1 MSTASAEFI
10 APVSDLGGIVEGLAE
25 PRRQIES
32 VFLSVGD
39 LLTQSAGILEQIST
53 TFEALP
59 NDLDRPELHEAT
71 ARLTAVGNQAGAFSQ
86 SFVQEQRDI
95 ERLVEVVAQANRP
108 IEELRRSIRMMGIL
122 AINARVVAASVSNL
136 EDSDVF
142 TTDIAELS
150 ASAAKTIAEFSQIY
164 EKVRLAVQQAAA
176 ARARFEGDH
185 SRSLA
190 ELSRKISAS
199 LADLAHQRQRSAD
212 GSAQTLEMSRAIG
225 QRVMTAVM
233 ALQVGDSTRQRVA
246 HVETA
251 LGRGEGHDE
260 TVRASIGELCA
271 ELLIDAVR
279 TLDTEVVEAQQAL
292 ADLARDARAIT
303 ARSREV
309 YGEAGEDGSVLGRLN
324 DDMRQAVHV
333 LQDCDRERQVLAQ
346 VAAGVE
352 AAVRVLLRHVDAVQ
366 TIEGEMRLV
375 SLNAAIRCAQL
386 GPEGAALNVISR
398 QLRDLTAETVEAAE
412 TAASGLNEAAELA
425 LAFSAASG
433 EEAAERMAQ
442 LERDAVA
449 GLGLMEGVESRLR
462 NALAILADAG
472 PRVADLLDGASQG
485 FDAHQAISEALMDT
499 QIRIAALGVT
509 PSRSV
514 EPGSALADILGA
526 TRKSYTMGAE
536 RQIHD
541 RMWGA
546 APALTVVAAVSDAD
560 DLFEDFDAIAPTAN
574 EAGEDDLG
582 LDLFDTDEP
591 AAPSGPETVAAM
603 DEEALGT
610 VEDDVMFF

>member
-1 MSTASAEFI
+1 MNTASAEYV
-10 APVSDLGGIVEGLAE
+10 APASDLAGLVEGLAG

-32 VFLSVGD
+32 VFVSVGD
-39 LLTQSAGILEQIST
+39 LLTQSAGLLEQISA

-71 ARLTAVGNQAGAFSQ
+71 ARLTAVGTQAGAFSQ

-150 ASAAKTIAEFSQIY
+150 ASAARTIAEFSQIY

-190 ELSRKISAS
+190 ELSRKISTS
-199 LADLAHQRQRSAD
+199 LADLATQRQRSAD
-212 GSAQTLEMSRAIG
+212 GSAQTLQMSRAIG

-233 ALQVGDSTRQRVA
+233 ALQVGDSTRQRVE
-246 HVETA
+246 HVEAA
-251 LGRGEGHDE
+251 LGRAEGEDE
-260 TVRASIGELCA
+260 LICGSVGTLCA
-271 ELLIDAVR
+271 ALLIDAVR
-279 TLDTEVVEAQQAL
+279 TLDAEVVQAQQAL
-292 ADLARDARAIT
+292 GDLARDARAIT

-309 YGEAGEDGSVLGRLN
+309 YGDGGEEGSVLARLN
-324 DDMRQAVHV
+324 DDMRQAVRV
-333 LQDCDRERQVLAQ
+333 LHDCDRERQVLAQ
-346 VAAGVE
+346 VAGGVE
-352 AAVRVLLRHVDAVQ
+352 AAVRVLLRHVAAVQ
-366 TIEGEMRLV
+366 KIEGEMRLV

-386 GPEGAALNVISR
+386 GPDGAALNVISR

-412 TAASGLNEAAELA
+412 TAASGLNEAADLA

-449 GLGLMEGVESRLR
+449 GLGLMEGVEGRLR
-462 NALAILADAG
+462 GALAVLAEAG
-472 PRVADLLDGASQG
+472 PRVADLLDGANQG
-485 FDAHQAISEALMDT
+485 FDGHQVISEALMDS
-499 QIRIAALGVT
+499 QIRIAALGAT
-509 PSRSV
+509 PSRAV
-514 EPGSALADILGA
+514 EPGSPLDDILAA

-546 APALTVVAAVSDAD
+546 APALAVVPAAGDAD
-560 DLFEDFDAIAPTAN
+560 DLFEDFDAIASSGQDA
-574 EAGEDDLG
+574 AEDDLG
-582 LDLFDTDEP
+582 LDLFDVDEP
-591 AAPSGPETVAAM
+591 AGTPDAEPAAAI
-603 DEEALGT
+603 DEPLGT